1 MKKLLLLW
9 HLLSGHCSMWGVS
22 VIFASPLLWSM
33 GLIFFFFFRRTRF
46 ASWVPLAERMYN
58 PPCMWK
64 VQPHTFMNLPQKT
77 VRFLGRGGDRWRGVY
92 SRFLLVGLLQGFRLS
107 AVTDGSNPHSHI
119 NGKSEDFMEANKR
132 LPPGREPAGA
142 PFSST
147 ATLMAWQ
154 SSDLWIAY
162 QQTSLSLSLSFCNY
176 VGSLSLGITVE
187 YEVTVCMA
195 TFNKKWQGFI
205 TLSLC
210 LVKPLHQVVEIK
222 HTVIFTGLLMQVW
235 CGGPGG
241 IKRSSRTEVG

>member
-162 QQTSLSLSLSFCNY
+162 QQTSLSLSPSLFVTMLAVSPWVLQSNMRLLFAWPPLIKSDKDLSPFHCALW
-176 VGSLSLGITVE
+176 SHSI
-187 YEVTVCMA
+187 
-195 TFNKKWQGFI
+195 
-205 TLSLC
+205 
-210 LVKPLHQVVEIK
+210 
-222 HTVIFTGLLMQVW
+222 
-235 CGGPGG
+235 
-241 IKRSSRTEVG
+241 R